1 MRPEIV
7 QMEFAAGAAC
17 IEQKKTAAFSE
28 ALGKVG
34 EELGGYF
41 ADASLGLDDL
51 RDRDK
56 LAYSR
61 ISKTKR

>member
-1 MRPEIV
+1 MRPEVFQV
-7 QMEFAAGAAC
+7 QFAAGAAC
-17 IEQKKTAAFSE
+17 VEQEKAAAFGE

-34 EELGGYF
+34 KEFGSDF

-61 ISKTKR
+61 ISKAKR

>member
-1 MRPEIV
+1 V
-7 QMEFAAGAAC
+7 QLTAGAAC
-17 IEQKKTAAFSE
+17 LEQKKAAAFGE
-28 ALGKVG
+28 ALRKVG
-34 EELGGYF
+34 EEFGSDF

-61 ISKTKR
+61 ISKANR